1 MSDRTRPRARPNG
14 SVGIWTLLL
23 SLTATLLAALLG
35 IHALGDDAL
44 TGGVS
49 ASSSITTVAAVDGA
63 HETAAGPVTLAA
75 ADVADV
81 ADATVTAAVDATTTG
96 LGGSDGALGCALLA
110 ALCVVMLVALMLR
123 ARGAAARSLDPS
135 SPAAA
140 GAPGGALSART
151 SAVSLT
157 ALGVS
162 RV

>member
-63 HETAAGPVTLAA
+63 HETAAGPVALAA
-75 ADVADV
+75 AD
-81 ADATVTAAVDATTTG
+81 ATVAAAVDATATG

-110 ALCVVMLVALMLR
+110 GLCVVMLVALMLR

-140 GAPGGALSART
+140 NAPGGALSART

>member
-49 ASSSITTVAAVDGA
+49 ASSSVTTVTAVGGA

-75 ADVADV
+75 ADV

>member
-44 TGGVS
+44 TGGMS
-49 ASSSITTVAAVDGA
+49 ASSSITTVDGA
-63 HETAAGPVTLAA
+63 HETAAGPVALAA
-75 ADVADV
+75 
-81 ADATVTAAVDATTTG
+81 ADATVTAAVDATATG
-96 LGGSDGALGCALLA
+96 LGGSHGALGCALLA
-110 ALCVVMLVALMLR
+110 GLCVVMLVALMLR